1 MLTHTTISG
10 RDCFEAWAPGR
21 VLWSQWAKPVPFAHA
36 PALFTEPPAV
46 IPENLPPLPRPWDHT
61 AIVVDLPGEQS
72 ALFGLALAQQGY
84 RPVPLFNGTS
94 GPKPVVP
101 MEGLER
107 ALGAGASVLTR
118 LTIAQD
124 AKPAFLLDADRQSPI
139 GGGEPGRYDNRW
151 VVLPQDFPSGTLLM
165 SQSIKDVLVI
175 RQRDLWVDQDL
186 THVLLRWQQA
196 GLRIRALELDSGK
209 TVDNVSLAAPSHFRK
224 LWYGVIAL
232 IGLRRNNAG
241 GFGSLVPEQ
250 TQHSGYYG

>member
-1 MLTHTTISG
+1 MQTTISG
-10 RDCFEAWAPGR
+10 QDCFAIWAPDG

-36 PALFTEPPAV
+36 PALFTDPPAV
-46 IPENLPPLPRPWDHT
+46 VPENLPALPRPWDHS

-72 ALFGLALAQQGY
+72 VLVGLALAQQGF

-94 GPKPVVP
+94 GPMQIVP
-101 MEGLER
+101 MDGIER
-107 ALGAGASVLTR
+107 ALGAGADVLKR
-118 LTIAQD
+118 VLIAPE
-124 AKPAFLLDADRQSPI
+124 AKPAFLLDSERHTPI

-151 VVLPQDFPSGTLLM
+151 IVLPQDFPSATLLLANG
-165 SQSIKDVLVI
+165 IKDVLVI
-175 RQRDLWVDQDL
+175 RQRDQWVEQDL

-196 GLRIRALELDSGK
+196 GLRIRAVELESGE
-209 TVDNVSLAAPSHFRK
+209 THDNLQLTIPSNFRK

-232 IGLRRNNAG
+232 MGLRRNNAG